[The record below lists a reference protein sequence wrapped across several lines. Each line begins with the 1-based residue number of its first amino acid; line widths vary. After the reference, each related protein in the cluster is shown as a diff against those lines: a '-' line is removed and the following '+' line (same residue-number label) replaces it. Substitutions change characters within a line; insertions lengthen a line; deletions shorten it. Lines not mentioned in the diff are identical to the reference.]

1 MSMRLWIIFFAVQ
14 LVGLTAVAVG
24 ESLPPMHGGTL
35 CRLVALTLLEPG
47 LLLILATFD
56 KILRDPS
63 PPEELFRYAAILG
76 TIVNAFFAVW
86 AYQFFKALRRKR
98 TN

>member
-1 MSMRLWIIFFAVQ
+1 MSKRLWIIFFAVQ
-14 LVGLTAVAVG
+14 FVGLTAVAVG
-24 ESLPPMHGGTL
+24 GSAPSTHEGKL
-35 CRLVALTLLEPG
+35 CHLAALTLLEPG
-47 LLLILATFD
+47 LLLILAIFD
-56 KILRDPS
+56 KILRDPA
-63 PPEELFRYAAILG
+63 PPEEFFRYAAILA